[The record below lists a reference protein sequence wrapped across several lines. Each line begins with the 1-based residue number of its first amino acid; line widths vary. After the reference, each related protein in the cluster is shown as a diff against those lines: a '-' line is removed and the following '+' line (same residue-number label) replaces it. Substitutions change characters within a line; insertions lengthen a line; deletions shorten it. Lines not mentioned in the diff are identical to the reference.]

1 MEKAFLT
8 ARQPCR
14 NKPPTIL
21 QMVERMPGDFSLG
34 EADGPAM
41 GSRELLDEKF
51 LIASLS
57 CVEHLL
63 KASLAER
70 MASSAL
76 REELRADEV
85 SLLEGFAEATPDG
98 LLGAAVVEVVVEVG
112 ILEEVGVRIGNL
124 LNYRV
129 NGIAF
134 RV

>member
-8 ARQPCR
+8 ARHPCR

-21 QMVERMPGDFSLG
+21 QMVERMPGVFSLG
-34 EADGPAM
+34 ETGPAM

-85 SLLEGFAEATPDG
+85 PLLEGFAEAVPDG
-98 LLGAAVVEVVVEVG
+98 LLGAAVVEVVVGVG
-112 ILEEVGVRIGNL
+112 ILEEVGVRMGNL